1 MRRADLPAGKILA
14 RQELSLGA
22 RITSSLNAQNGPLHV
37 ALRVVQDGWRYG
49 VFFSSSSVAELDLE
63 ALCAVLRRTAPFL
76 PAFIQ
81 AEVYIDSA
89 LAAVFHYQLRRQG
102 GTVYYVGPARRF
114 ENGRRVY
121 CCRHYYVEGGRV
133 REGRRV
139 CQL

>member
-1 MRRADLPAGKILA
+1 MLY
-14 RQELSLGA
+14 
-22 RITSSLNAQNGPLHV
+22 V

-76 PAFIQ
+76 PAYIQ

-89 LAAVFHYQLRRQG
+89 LAVVFHYQLRRQG
-102 GTVYYVGPARRF
+102 ATVYYVGPARRF